1 MKGMVMA
8 EILIHGD
15 DLQQA
20 AGQFKNASSNIKV
33 SMKDLDKAISLLEK
47 KWSGSTQQVFYR
59 KYKDLHQ
66 AMEGLSA
73 LMNNIALEMST
84 MVERMNDIDSSES
97 TPG

>member
-1 MKGMVMA
+1 MA

-20 AGQFKNASSNIKV
+20 AGQFKQAGSNMQA
-33 SMKDLDKAISLLEK
+33 SMKDLDKTISVLEK

-66 AMEGLSA
+66 AMEGMSA

-84 MVERMNDIDSSES
+84 MAERMKDIDNGEENQ
-97 TPG
+97 G

>member
-1 MKGMVMA
+1 MS

-20 AGQFKNASSNIKV
+20 AGKFISASGSVQATLKE
-33 SMKDLDKAISLLEK
+33 LDDTVTALEK

-66 AMEGLSA
+66 AMEGMSA
-73 LMNNIALEMST
+73 LMKNIALEITAMAD
-84 MVERMNDIDSSES
+84 RMGEIDDSDDVK
-97 TPG
+97 G

>member
-1 MKGMVMA
+1 MT

-20 AGQFKNASSNIKV
+20 AGQFKKAGSNMQAS
-33 SMKDLDKAISLLEK
+33 MQDLDNTISLLER

-66 AMEGLSA
+66 AMEGMSA
-73 LMNNIALEMST
+73 LMNNIAGEMVAMS
-84 MVERMNDIDSSES
+84 ERMSKIDSSE
-97 TPG
+97 GDQG

>member
-1 MKGMVMA
+1 MS

-20 AGQFKNASSNIKV
+20 AGKFISASGSVQATLKE
-33 SMKDLDKAISLLEK
+33 LDDTVTALEK

-66 AMEGLSA
+66 AMEGMSA
-73 LMNNIALEMST
+73 LMKNIALEMST
-84 MVERMNDIDSSES
+84 MADRMSEIDDSDDVK
-97 TPG
+97 G